1 LIVSSIFYSNH
12 PHNNQVKIT
21 MNTFASA
28 VESRTSN
35 TENGMK
41 AFATSL
47 NANVDFFY
55 KMGSM
60 RSVDPVPEFSK
71 AFVENREL
79 ALRSLQFLRDVRQG
93 MGERKT
99 FREIL
104 KFLEVT
110 DPEAAKLIA
119 SRIPEL
125 GRFDDLFSF
134 KTRDLQTFALAIYS
148 QALLNANKLAGKW
161 AKRKGPEAEALRKF
175 MGLSPRAYRKMVV
188 SLSST
193 VEQQMCSN
201 RWDEIN
207 YSHVPSVAHARN
219 RRAFGRHS
227 PERYQQYLA
236 DLKANKSGVKINA
249 SAVFPH
255 DVIKTILGKCDY
267 FYEAEEILRDMDSTE
282 LESIIQQWNALPNF
296 VGESNILPMVDVS
309 GSMLSGGVPSPMI
322 VAVGLGLYLCD
333 KNQGAFKDLVLTFS
347 NKSKLEHLRGNVV
360 QKALQMTKMDWAMNT
375 DIERALKEV
384 LRVAVE
390 GKVPQD
396 QMPQAL
402 VILSDMQFDQ
412 CVSDSRESYMEMMAR
427 MFEGHGYQIPS
438 VIFWNL
444 NGAKTNVPVRYTEKG
459 TALISGY
466 SPNILKTVLSGNLD
480 ELTPEKIMLNAIMDP
495 RYDVD
500 LGE

>member
-1 LIVSSIFYSNH
+1 
-12 PHNNQVKIT
+12 

-28 VESRTSN
+28 VESRTTD

-41 AFATSL
+41 AFASSL

-60 RSVDPVPEFSK
+60 RAVDPVPEFSK

-93 MGERKT
+93 MGERQT

-110 DPEAAKLIA
+110 DPEAAELIA

-134 KTRDLQTFALAIYS
+134 STKDLREFALDIFARTLYNGN
-148 QALLNANKLAGKW
+148 ALAAKW
-161 AKRKGPEAEALRKF
+161 AKRKGPDAEALRKF
-175 MGLSPRAYRKMVV
+175 MGLSPKAYRKMIVG
-188 SLSST
+188 LSST
-193 VEQQMCSN
+193 VEQQMCAN

-207 YSHVPSVAHARN
+207 YSHIPSVAHARN

-227 PERYQQYLA
+227 PERYQQYLE

-255 DVIKTILGKCDY
+255 DVIKTILNRFEY
-267 FYEAEEILRDMDSTE
+267 FYAENDFLSDISPMEM
-282 LESIIQQWNALPNF
+282 ESIIQQWNALPNF

-309 GSMLSGGVPSPMI
+309 GSMLSGGIPSPMI

-333 KNQGAFKDLVLTFS
+333 KNQGTFKDLVLTFS
-347 NKSKLEHLRGNVV
+347 RKPKLEHLRGNVI

-375 DIERALKEV
+375 DIERALNEV

-396 QMPQAL
+396 QMPKSL
-402 VILSDMQFDQ
+402 VIISDMQFDV
-412 CVSDSRESYMEMMAR
+412 CVSDKNESYMEMMAR
-427 MFEGHGYQIPS
+427 MFEEKGYQVPTI
-438 VIFWNL
+438 IFWNL

-466 SPNILKTVLSGNLD
+466 SPNILKTVLSGNLS
-480 ELTPEKIMLNAIMDP
+480 ELTPEKIMLGAIMDP
-495 RYDVD
+495 RYDID
-500 LGE
+500 FLAG

>member
-1 LIVSSIFYSNH
+1 
-12 PHNNQVKIT
+12 

-41 AFATSL
+41 AFASSL
-47 NANVDFFY
+47 SANVDFFY

-60 RSVDPVPEFSK
+60 RAVDPVPEFSK

-93 MGERKT
+93 MGERQT

-110 DPEAAKLIA
+110 DPEAAALIA
-119 SRIPEL
+119 TRIPEL

-134 KTRDLQTFALAIYS
+134 STKELQEFALDIFAI
-148 QALLNANKLAGKW
+148 ALQNGNALAGKW
-161 AKRKGPEAEALRKF
+161 AKRKGPDAEALRKF
-175 MGLSPRAYRKMVV
+175 MGLSPKAYRKMIVR
-188 SLSST
+188 LSST
-193 VEQQMCSN
+193 VEQRMCAN
-201 RWDEIN
+201 RWNEIN

-255 DVIKTILGKCDY
+255 DVIKTVLNKFDY
-267 FYEAEEILRDMDSTE
+267 FYGADEIPRDMSPME
-282 LESIIQQWNALPNF
+282 MESIIQQWNALPNF

-309 GSMLSGGVPSPMI
+309 GSMLSGGNPSPLI

-333 KNQGAFKDLVLTFS
+333 KNQGAFSDLVLTFS

-360 QKALQMTKMDWAMNT
+360 QKAIQMTQMDWAMNT
-375 DIERALKEV
+375 DIERALMEI

-390 GKVPQD
+390 GNVPQD
-396 QMPQAL
+396 QMPKSL
-402 VILSDMQFDQ
+402 VILSDMQFDVCTVDQ
-412 CVSDSRESYMEMMAR
+412 NESYMEMMSR
-427 MFEGHGYQIPS
+427 MFKEKGYQVPS
-438 VIFWNL
+438 IIFWNL

-466 SPNILKTVLSGNLD
+466 SPNILKTVLSGDLD

-495 RYDVD
+495 RYAVV
-500 LGE
+500 LE